1 MEHPQDLIN
10 RAYQLAWKSG
20 SKGQLSKI
28 ELAEVLVREGMP
40 NELADQAANDTI
52 LEVITNRKKEGRQRM
67 TYGLAVFGLGAVLMI
82 ASFLI
87 LKVAIVIPVGIMF
100 FGGALAAFG
109 FYRSQNDSL

>member
-1 MEHPQDLIN
+1 MDHPQDLIN
-10 RAYQLAWKSG
+10 RAYQLAWRSG

-40 NELADQAANDTI
+40 NDLADQAASDTL
-52 LEVITNRKKEGRQRM
+52 LEVVKNNKMEGRQQM
-67 TYGLAVFGLGAVLMI
+67 KYGLAVFGLGAVFVI
-82 ASFLI
+82 ASFLV
-87 LKVAIVIPVGIMF
+87 LKVRIVIPVGVMF